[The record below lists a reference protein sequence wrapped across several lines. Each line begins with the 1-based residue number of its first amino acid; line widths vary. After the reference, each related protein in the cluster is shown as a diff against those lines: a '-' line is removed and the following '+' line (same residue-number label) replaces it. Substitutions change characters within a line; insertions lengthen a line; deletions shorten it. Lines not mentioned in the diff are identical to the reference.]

1 MALLARSP
9 ASNRAGSPGI
19 RCEIIN
25 VITQTPATTSTS
37 PQQRWRKILQKVTLF
52 THGIDIEDLFQ
63 HGIEHKAFH
72 LFVHRQLVVFLE
84 QVHISSVINDDFL
97 CLLVVPGTLRLV
109 GGRKR
114 IAQ

>member
-1 MALLARSP
+1 MRDNKRNHADARHHEHQPPS
-9 ASNRAGSPGI
+9 SVG
-19 RCEIIN
+19 
-25 VITQTPATTSTS
+25 V
-37 PQQRWRKILQKVTLF
+37 KILQKVTLF

>member
-1 MALLARSP
+1 MRDNKRNHADARHH
-9 ASNRAGSPGI
+9 
-19 RCEIIN
+19 EH
-25 VITQTPATTSTS
+25 Q

-97 CLLVVPGTLRLV
+97 CLLVVRVRCVWSVVASALRSNLSTSLFS
-109 GGRKR
+109 
-114 IAQ
+114 